1 MSDATDKTSQKTL
14 SRSSQLAPPSSTT
27 HDPSNAPEIEEAS
40 EPTLHDE
47 AITIFAEFF
56 DGFGFKPNLG
66 KLWATLFYQGE
77 PMSQRELSQM
87 LGLSSGLVSQGL
99 AELARFGMVGIEPE
113 QRGRETLYRCEGNL
127 LKIVSSIL
135 KQREEQIIERLE
147 WRIRALQSKL
157 AIQTDLQPHEQE
169 RLERFE
175 EILVICQLASAMIG
189 LVEMFSRYSYHAV
202 SLGAR
207 ALSHLRVAQL
217 PDLLGLSK
225 RSR

>member
-1 MSDATDKTSQKTL
+1 MAHPCAAIEVGDPN
-14 SRSSQLAPPSSTT
+14 RS
-27 HDPSNAPEIEEAS
+27 
-40 EPTLHDE
+40 PT
-47 AITIFAEFF
+47 
-56 DGFGFKPNLG
+56 
-66 KLWATLFYQGE
+66 
-77 PMSQRELSQM
+77 
-87 LGLSSGLVSQGL
+87 
-99 AELARFGMVGIEPE
+99 
-113 QRGRETLYRCEGNL
+113 
-127 LKIVSSIL
+127 
-135 KQREEQIIERLE
+135 
-147 WRIRALQSKL
+147 
-157 AIQTDLQPHEQE
+157 HEQE

>member
-1 MSDATDKTSQKTL
+1 MSDAIDKTSQKTP
-14 SRSSQLAPPSSTT
+14 SRSSQPAPQSSTT
-27 HDPSNAPEIEEAS
+27 HDLSNVLDTEGQDLSLREEAI
-40 EPTLHDE
+40 
-47 AITIFAEFF
+47 AIFAEFF

-66 KLWATLFYQGE
+66 KLWAALFYQAE
-77 PMSQRELSQM
+77 PMSQRDLSQS

-99 AELARFGMVGIEPE
+99 AELMRFGMVGIEPE
-113 QRGRETLYRCEGNL
+113 QRGRETLYHSENNL

-135 KQREEQIIERLE
+135 KQREEQIIQRLE
-147 WRIRALQSKL
+147 WQIRTLQSKL
-157 AIQTDLQPHEQE
+157 AIQTDLSPRDQE

-175 EILVICQLASAMIG
+175 EILVICQLASAIIG